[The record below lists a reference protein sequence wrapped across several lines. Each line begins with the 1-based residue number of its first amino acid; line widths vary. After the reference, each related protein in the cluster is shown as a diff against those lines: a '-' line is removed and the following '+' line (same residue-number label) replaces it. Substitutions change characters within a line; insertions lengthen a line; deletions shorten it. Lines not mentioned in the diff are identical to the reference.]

1 MPSRALTLCAAL
13 LTLAACSGDTSVPDE
28 SQELRE
34 LFPAYTLNFRPV
46 GSSSQT
52 GSLPGSEVLEQV
64 NLSYP
69 AHTAFQFQ
77 HELVER
83 QEDPVLAVKLLDLQP
98 GHTVVDI
105 GCGSGFFTVPFARLV
120 GAEGKVWAIDIQ
132 AGAVEFLRERLD
144 LDPSLDPHGV
154 VQLKVNAAADAGLPA
169 GTVDRGLL
177 SHANFYAYRPMLD
190 ENVAMLGSLERALV
204 PGGRLVV
211 VQFMGLAEGQEMSG
225 DNIRANF
232 LDAGLEVDREQFQ
245 PEANV
250 WYFVFRKPST

>member
-1 MPSRALTLCAAL
+1 MTRCALAFCASL
-13 LTLAACSGDTSVPDE
+13 LILASCSVDAPE
-28 SQELRE
+28 SGEDQALRE
-34 LFPAYTLNFRPV
+34 LFSPYTLNLRPV
-46 GSSSQT
+46 GSSSQVS
-52 GSLPGSEVLEQV
+52 SLPGNEVLEQV
-64 NLSYP
+64 SLSYP

-83 QEDPVLAVKLLDLQP
+83 QEDPVLTLKLLDLQP

-105 GCGSGFFTVPFARLV
+105 GCGSGFFTVPFARVV

-132 AGAVEFLRERLD
+132 QGAVDFLRERLQ
-144 LDPSLDPHGV
+144 LEPSLDPHGV
-154 VQLKVNAAADAGLPA
+154 VQLKVNAPDDAGLPG

-190 ENVAMLGSLERALV
+190 ENVAMLSSLERALA
-204 PGGRLVV
+204 PGGKLEV
-211 VQFMGLAEGQEMSG
+211 VQFMGLAQGQEMSG

-232 LDAGLEVDREQFQ
+232 TDAGLEVHSEHFQ

-250 WYFVFRKPST
+250 WYFVFRKPGG